1 MTRRWNRAT
10 ERNGCPQRA
19 ELVQRKRSEVAVE
32 MGNDHRD
39 STAASSRRWLL
50 YALGGGLGHVTRAVA
65 LARAAVAH
73 SLDASPPRI
82 WLLTN
87 SPFADSL
94 PLESELDCGR
104 RIVRIDPDWSRDAV
118 ARYVQELL
126 GKVRPDVTIVDTF
139 PRGLGGELVAL
150 LPALRCHK
158 VLVHRDLNPAYVEQ
172 MQIAEVLGQY
182 DRLLVP
188 GEQAV
193 FADHPHAVATPPWLI
208 RDAGELLPEQEA
220 RRMLKVR
227 SDHVPVVAVIGCG
240 KHEEIKEL
248 RELASA
254 LTLQLAERAEVR
266 FITPA
271 LERKQGSSEGASSQV
286 TSLHLW
292 PFLQAI
298 RGVSVIVGSGG
309 YNTVHEARATGT
321 RLIACPR
328 SRLYD
333 RQDRRLR
340 RQEKVLTIADMHV
353 SVVAAVE
360 QAWAEGPRRVTSYP
374 NGATE
379 AVAAIEALYI

>member
-1 MTRRWNRAT
+1 
-10 ERNGCPQRA
+10 
-19 ELVQRKRSEVAVE
+19 
-32 MGNDHRD
+32 MGNDHGD
-39 STAASSRRWLL
+39 STAAGGRRWLL

-73 SLDASPPRI
+73 SLDSSPPRI

-87 SPFADSL
+87 SPFAARL
-94 PLESELDCGR
+94 PLELELDCGQQ
-104 RIVRIDPDWSRDAV
+104 IVRIDPDWNRDAV
-118 ARYVQELL
+118 ACYLEEVV
-126 GKVRPDVTIVDTF
+126 GKVRPDVTIVDSF
-139 PRGLGGELVAL
+139 PRGLGGELVTL
-150 LPALRCHK
+150 LPALGCHK
-158 VLVHRDLNPAYVEQ
+158 VLVHRDLNPQYVEQ
-172 MQIAEVLGQY
+172 MQLVNFLPQY
-182 DRLLVP
+182 DCLLVP

-193 FADHPHAVATPPWLI
+193 FSDYPHAVSTAPWLI

-254 LTLQLAERAEVR
+254 LTSQLAERAEVR

-271 LERKQGSSEGASSQV
+271 LQRKQGSSEVALSQL
-286 TSLHLW
+286 TSLQLW

-340 RQEKVLTIADMHV
+340 RQEKVMTVADMYR
-353 SVVAAVE
+353 SVVEAVE
-360 QAWAEGPRRVTSYP
+360 QAWAEGPRRVPSYP

-379 AVAAIEALYI
+379 AVAAIEALYV

>member
-1 MTRRWNRAT
+1 
-10 ERNGCPQRA
+10 
-19 ELVQRKRSEVAVE
+19 
-32 MGNDHRD
+32 MGNDHHD
-39 STAASSRRWLL
+39 STAAGGRRWLL

-65 LARAAVAH
+65 LARAAAAH
-73 SLDASPPRI
+73 SLDSSPPRI

-87 SPFADSL
+87 SPFAAKL
-94 PLESELDCGR
+94 PLELELGCGQQ
-104 RIVRIDPDWSRDAV
+104 IVRIDPDWSRDAV
-118 ARYVQELL
+118 GCYLEEVV
-126 GKVRPDVTIVDTF
+126 GKVRPDVTIVDSF
-139 PRGLGGELVAL
+139 PRGLGGELVTL
-150 LPALRCHK
+150 LPTLGCHK
-158 VLVHRDLNPAYVEQ
+158 VLVHRDLNPQYVEQ
-172 MQIAEVLGQY
+172 MQLVNFLPQY
-182 DRLLVP
+182 DCLLVP

-193 FADHPHAVATPPWLI
+193 FSDYPHAVSTAPWLI

-254 LTLQLAERAEVR
+254 LTSQLAERAEVR

-271 LERKQGSSEGASSQV
+271 LQRKQGSSEVASSQL
-286 TSLHLW
+286 TSLQLW

-340 RQEKVLTIADMHV
+340 QQEKVMTVADMYR
-353 SVVAAVE
+353 SVVEAVE
-360 QAWAEGPRRVTSYP
+360 QAWAEGSRRVTSYP

-379 AVAAIEALYI
+379 AVAAIEALYV